1 MKFKEIVDRANLG
14 YLMECDVC
22 GKLLTRPLLSSFEGM
37 IYKERLENGDEM
49 LRHFLETAGFDL
61 EKEPNITILTF
72 LGHDRGGH
80 STYKALRMIEQW
92 ASKED
97 QDWMDVFGERQ
108 RERLKH
114 ISDDLDSL
122 DLG

>member
-1 MKFKEIVDRANLG
+1 MTYR
-14 YLMECDVC
+14 
-22 GKLLTRPLLSSFEGM
+22 
-37 IYKERLENGDEM
+37 ERLENGDEM
-49 LRHFLETAGFDL
+49 LRHFLESAGFNL
-61 EKEPNITILTF
+61 EEESSITILTY
-72 LGHDRGGH
+72 LAHDRGGH
-80 STYKALRMIEQW
+80 STYIALKSIQLW

-97 QDWMDVFGERQ
+97 QDWMDAFGERQ